1 MTKFTD
7 HIHSE
12 ILNIAEKNLNS
23 DQVVSLD
30 NFDNILTDISV
41 CMKKLGIK
49 ENIIDEVSS
58 SLSTK
63 FNTLVQSGLTPED
76 SIKETLESLS
86 DIINSNISTDAE
98 VEKLSTENISYDLS
112 FASSMSNE
120 MSILIDEAI
129 SKGMSTEE
137 AIKFANNK
145 INQSAEELYGP
156 PNVADYKNV
165 DNANDIIISEDEK
178 NLDKMEAD
186 MEDQSNNID
195 RNPSNENTSF
205 NNPIINNDNDNIS
218 DPDDVS

>member
-7 HIHSE
+7 HTHSE
-12 ILNIAEKNLNS
+12 ILNIAEKNLNADKS
-23 DQVVSLD
+23 ITHD

-49 ENIIDEVSS
+49 ENIIDEVTS

-63 FNTLVQSGLTPED
+63 FNTLIQSGLTPEN

-86 DIINSNISTDAE
+86 DIISSNISTDAS
-98 VEKLSTENISYDLS
+98 VEKLSTENSGYDLS

-145 INQSAEELYGP
+145 INQPAEELYGP

-165 DNANDIIISEDEK
+165 DNVNDIIISEDEK

-186 MEDQSNNID
+186 MEDQSNKID
-195 RNPSNENTSF
+195 RNPLNENTSLNDTIID
-205 NNPIINNDNDNIS
+205 NNNIS
-218 DPDDVS
+218 DPDEVS

>member
-1 MTKFTD
+1 MTKLAD

-12 ILNIAEKNLNS
+12 ILDITHKNLNS
-23 DQVVSLD
+23 DQGISHD
-30 NFDNILTDISV
+30 NFDNILTDISI
-41 CMKKLGIK
+41 CMEKLGIK
-49 ENIIDEVSS
+49 ENIIDEVTS

-63 FNTLVQSGLTPED
+63 FNTLVQSGLTPEN
-76 SIKETLESLS
+76 SIKETFESLS
-86 DIINSNISTDAE
+86 DIINSNVSTDAS
-98 VEKLSTENISYDLS
+98 VEKLSTENSGYDLS

-145 INQSAEELYGP
+145 INQSADELYGP

-165 DNANDIIISEDEK
+165 DNANDIIISEEEK

-186 MEDQSNNID
+186 MQEQSNKINRD
-195 RNPSNENTSF
+195 PLNENTSL
-205 NNPIINNDNDNIS
+205 NNTIIDDNNIS
-218 DPDDVS
+218 DPDEVS

>member
-7 HIHSE
+7 HIHTE

-23 DQVVSLD
+23 DQGISHHT
-30 NFDNILTDISV
+30 FDNILTDISV

-86 DIINSNISTDAE
+86 DIISSNISTDAE
-98 VEKLSTENISYDLS
+98 VEKFSTENIGYDLS
-112 FASSMSNE
+112 FASSLSNE

-145 INQSAEELYGP
+145 INQPAEELYGP
-156 PNVADYKNV
+156 PNVADFKNV

-186 MEDQSNNID
+186 MEDQSNKID
-195 RNPSNENTSF
+195 RNPLNENTSL
-205 NNPIINNDNDNIS
+205 NNTIIDSNNIS

>member
-23 DQVVSLD
+23 DQGISHH

-41 CMKKLGIK
+41 CMEKLGIK
-49 ENIIDEVSS
+49 ENIIDEVTS

-63 FNTLVQSGLTPED
+63 FNTLIQSGLTPEN
-76 SIKETLESLS
+76 SIKETFESLPE
-86 DIINSNISTDAE
+86 IINSNISTDAS
-98 VEKLSTENISYDLS
+98 VEKLSTENSDYDLS
-112 FASSMSNE
+112 SASSMSNE

-186 MEDQSNNID
+186 MGDQSNKIE
-195 RNPSNENTSF
+195 RAPLNEDTSLDST
-205 NNPIINNDNDNIS
+205 IINNDNIS
-218 DPDDVS
+218 DPDEVS

>member
-12 ILNIAEKNLNS
+12 IFNIAERNLNS
-23 DQVVSLD
+23 DQGITHD
-30 NFDNILTDISV
+30 NFNNILTDISV
-41 CMKKLGIK
+41 CMEKLGIK
-49 ENIIDEVSS
+49 ENIIDDVTL

-63 FNTLVQSGLTPED
+63 FNSLIQSGLTPEN
-76 SIKETLESLS
+76 SIKETFESLS
-86 DIINSNISTDAE
+86 EIINSNISTDAS
-98 VEKLSTENISYDLS
+98 VEKLSNENSGYDFS

-165 DNANDIIISEDEK
+165 DNVNDIIISEDEK

-186 MEDQSNNID
+186 MEDQSNKID
-195 RNPSNENTSF
+195 RDPLNENTSL
-205 NNPIINNDNDNIS
+205 NNTVINNDNIS
-218 DPDDVS
+218 DPDEVS

>member
-1 MTKFTD
+1 MTKYTD
-7 HIHSE
+7 HIHNE
-12 ILNIAEKNLNS
+12 ILDIVEKNLNS
-23 DQVVSLD
+23 DLGVSHE

-41 CMKKLGIK
+41 CMEKLGIK
-49 ENIIDEVSS
+49 ENIIDEVTS

-63 FNTLVQSGLTPED
+63 FNTLIQSGLTQEN
-76 SIKETLESLS
+76 SIKETFESLS
-86 DIINSNISTDAE
+86 DIINSNISTDAS
-98 VEKLSTENISYDLS
+98 VEKSNTENSGYDLS
-112 FASSMSNE
+112 FASSVSNE

-165 DNANDIIISEDEK
+165 DNTNDIIISEDEK
-178 NLDKMEAD
+178 NLKKMEAD
-186 MEDQSNNID
+186 MEDQSNKID
-195 RNPSNENTSF
+195 RNPLNENTSL
-205 NNPIINNDNDNIS
+205 NNTIINNDNIS

>member
-7 HIHSE
+7 HIYNE

-23 DQVVSLD
+23 DQVASYD

-49 ENIIDEVSS
+49 ENIIDEVTS

-63 FNTLVQSGLTPED
+63 FNTLVQSGLTSEN
-76 SIKETLESLS
+76 SIKETFESLY

-98 VEKLSTENISYDLS
+98 VEKLSTENSGYDLS

-145 INQSAEELYGP
+145 VNQSAEELYGP
-156 PNVADYKNV
+156 PNVADYKNI
-165 DNANDIIISEDEK
+165 DNTNDIVISEDEK

-186 MEDQSNNID
+186 MEDQSNKID
-195 RNPSNENTSF
+195 RNPLNENTSL
-205 NNPIINNDNDNIS
+205 NNTIIDNHNIS
-218 DPDDVS
+218 DPDEVS

>member
-7 HIHSE
+7 HIHSK

-23 DQVVSLD
+23 DQGVSHD

-41 CMKKLGIK
+41 CMEKLGIK
-49 ENIIDEVSS
+49 ENIIDDVTS

-63 FNTLVQSGLTPED
+63 FNTLIQSGLTPEN
-76 SIKETLESLS
+76 SIKETFESLS
-86 DIINSNISTDAE
+86 EIINSNISTDAS
-98 VEKLSTENISYDLS
+98 VEKLSTENSGYDLS

-145 INQSAEELYGP
+145 INQPAEELYGP

-186 MEDQSNNID
+186 MEDQSNKID
-195 RNPSNENTSF
+195 RNPLNENTSL
-205 NNPIINNDNDNIS
+205 NNTIIDNNNIS
-218 DPDDVS
+218 DPDEVS

>member
-7 HIHSE
+7 HIYNE

-23 DQVVSLD
+23 DQVASYD

-41 CMKKLGIK
+41 CMEKLGVK
-49 ENIIDEVSS
+49 ENIIDEVTS

-63 FNTLVQSGLTPED
+63 FNTLVQSGLTSEN
-76 SIKETLESLS
+76 SIKETFESLY
-86 DIINSNISTDAE
+86 DIINSNISTDAS
-98 VEKLSTENISYDLS
+98 VEKLSTENSDYDLS

-145 INQSAEELYGP
+145 INQPAEELYGP
-156 PNVADYKNV
+156 PNVADYKNIE
-165 DNANDIIISEDEK
+165 NANDIIISEDEK

-186 MEDQSNNID
+186 MEDQSNKID
-195 RNPSNENTSF
+195 RNHLNENTSL
-205 NNPIINNDNDNIS
+205 NDTIIENDKFS
-218 DPDDVS
+218 DPDEVS

>member
-12 ILNIAEKNLNS
+12 ILNIAEKNLNADKS
-23 DQVVSLD
+23 ITHD

-41 CMKKLGIK
+41 CMEKLGIK
-49 ENIIDEVSS
+49 ENIIDEVTS

-63 FNTLVQSGLTPED
+63 FNTLVQSGLTPEN

-86 DIINSNISTDAE
+86 DIISSNISTDAS
-98 VEKLSTENISYDLS
+98 VEKLSTENSGYDLS
-112 FASSMSNE
+112 YASSMSNE

-145 INQSAEELYGP
+145 INQTPEELYGP

-165 DNANDIIISEDEK
+165 DNANNIIISEDEK

-186 MEDQSNNID
+186 MEDQSNKID
-195 RNPSNENTSF
+195 RNPLNENTSL
-205 NNPIINNDNDNIS
+205 NNTIIDNNNIS
-218 DPDDVS
+218 DPDEVS

>member
-1 MTKFTD
+1 MAKLAD

-12 ILNIAEKNLNS
+12 ILDITQKNLNP
-23 DQVVSLD
+23 DQGISHD
-30 NFDNILTDISV
+30 NFNNILTDISI
-41 CMKKLGIK
+41 CMEKLGIK
-49 ENIIDEVSS
+49 ENIIDGITS

-63 FNTLVQSGLTPED
+63 FDTLVQSGLTPEN
-76 SIKETLESLS
+76 SIKETFESLS
-86 DIINSNISTDAE
+86 DIINSNISTDSS
-98 VEKLSTENISYDLS
+98 VEKLSSENSVYDLS

-145 INQSAEELYGP
+145 INQSADELYGP
-156 PNVADYKNV
+156 PNIADYKNV

-186 MEDQSNNID
+186 MEDQSNKID
-195 RNPSNENTSF
+195 RDSLNENTSL
-205 NNPIINNDNDNIS
+205 NNIIIDNDNIS
-218 DPDDVS
+218 DPDEVS

>member
-7 HIHSE
+7 HIHNE

-23 DQVVSLD
+23 DQGVSQN

-41 CMKKLGIK
+41 CMEKLGIK
-49 ENIIDEVSS
+49 ENIIDEVTS

-63 FNTLVQSGLTPED
+63 FNTLIQSGLTPEN
-76 SIKETLESLS
+76 SIKETFESLS
-86 DIINSNISTDAE
+86 EIINSNISTDAS
-98 VEKLSTENISYDLS
+98 VEKLSTENSGYDLS

-145 INQSAEELYGP
+145 INQPTQELYGP

-165 DNANDIIISEDEK
+165 DNVDDIIISEDEK

-186 MEDQSNNID
+186 MEDQSNKID
-195 RNPSNENTSF
+195 RNPLNENTSL
-205 NNPIINNDNDNIS
+205 NNTIIDNHNIS
-218 DPDDVS
+218 DPDEVS

>member
-12 ILNIAEKNLNS
+12 ILNFVEKNLNS
-23 DQVVSLD
+23 DQGVSQD
-30 NFDNILTDISV
+30 NFDNIITDISV
-41 CMKKLGIK
+41 CMEKLGVK
-49 ENIIDEVSS
+49 ENIINEVTS

-63 FNTLVQSGLTPED
+63 FNTLIQSGLTPEN
-76 SIKETLESLS
+76 SIKETFESLS
-86 DIINSNISTDAE
+86 EIINSNISTDAS
-98 VEKLSTENISYDLS
+98 VEKLSSENSGYDLS

-145 INQSAEELYGP
+145 INQPPEELYGP

-186 MEDQSNNID
+186 MEDQSNKID
-195 RNPSNENTSF
+195 RNPLNENTSL
-205 NNPIINNDNDNIS
+205 NNTIIDNNNIS
-218 DPDDVS
+218 DPDEVS

>member
-12 ILNIAEKNLNS
+12 ILNIAEKNLNADKS
-23 DQVVSLD
+23 ITHD

-41 CMKKLGIK
+41 CMEKLGIK
-49 ENIIDEVSS
+49 ENITDNVTS

-63 FNTLVQSGLTPED
+63 FNTLIQSGLTPEN
-76 SIKETLESLS
+76 SIKETFESLPE
-86 DIINSNISTDAE
+86 IINSNISTDAS
-98 VEKLSTENISYDLS
+98 VEKLSTENSGYDLS

-145 INQSAEELYGP
+145 INQPTEELYGP

-165 DNANDIIISEDEK
+165 DNVNEIIISEDEK
-178 NLDKMEAD
+178 SLDKMEAD
-186 MEDQSNNID
+186 MEDQSNKID
-195 RNPSNENTSF
+195 RNPLNENTSL
-205 NNPIINNDNDNIS
+205 NNTIIDNNNIS
-218 DPDDVS
+218 DPDEVS

>member
-12 ILNIAEKNLNS
+12 ILNIAEKNLNA
-23 DQVVSLD
+23 DQSITHD

-49 ENIIDEVSS
+49 ENIIDEVTS

-63 FNTLVQSGLTPED
+63 FNTLVQSGLTPEN
-76 SIKETLESLS
+76 SIKETLETLS
-86 DIINSNISTDAE
+86 DIITSNISTDAS
-98 VEKLSTENISYDLS
+98 VEKLSTENSGYDLS

-120 MSILIDEAI
+120 MSVLIDEAI

-145 INQSAEELYGP
+145 INQPTEELYGP

-165 DNANDIIISEDEK
+165 DNVNDIIISEDEK

-186 MEDQSNNID
+186 MEDQSNKID
-195 RNPSNENTSF
+195 RNPLNENTSL
-205 NNPIINNDNDNIS
+205 NNTIIDNHNIS
-218 DPDDVS
+218 DPDEVS